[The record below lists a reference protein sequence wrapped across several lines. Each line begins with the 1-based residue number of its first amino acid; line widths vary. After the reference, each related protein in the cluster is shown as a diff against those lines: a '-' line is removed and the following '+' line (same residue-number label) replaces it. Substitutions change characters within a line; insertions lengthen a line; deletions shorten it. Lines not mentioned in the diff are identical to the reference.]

1 MDGRKMF
8 RQTNA
13 KQTNAQTQP
22 RQPNKQ
28 MVEIEGR
35 RLLLKEQK
43 SSLSSKGNNGESKTT
58 SNLRISRELRFI
70 PFVYTVTNNPNRRY
84 KTAELKLDK
93 EILKRLTLCS
103 SRSLKYAVWLF
114 HVVVL

>member
-28 MVEIEGR
+28 MVESEGR
-35 RLLLKEQK
+35 RLLPKEQK
-43 SSLSSKGNNGESKTT
+43 SSLSSNGNNGEDNVEPT
-58 SNLRISRELRFI
+58 NLARIKIHSVCL
-70 PFVYTVTNNPNRRY
+70 YCH
-84 KTAELKLDK
+84 K
-93 EILKRLTLCS
+93 
-103 SRSLKYAVWLF
+103 
-114 HVVVL
+114 